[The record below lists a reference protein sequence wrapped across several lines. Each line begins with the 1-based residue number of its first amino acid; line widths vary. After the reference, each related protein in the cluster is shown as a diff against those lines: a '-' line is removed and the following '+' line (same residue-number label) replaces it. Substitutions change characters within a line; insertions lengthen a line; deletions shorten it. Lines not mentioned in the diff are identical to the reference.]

1 MKKLVMV
8 LVMVVMFAMTG
19 MTSMAAETKQYE
31 DYEIVKAGILG
42 DIDECK
48 EDDEIIVYSVEV
60 KEFPTERVCIIT
72 SRMINIEDGV
82 NYRLVYYIN
91 GESDEVRATVYD
103 NEGEMAEHEVMTL
116 EEAADIYR

>member
-1 MKKLVMV
+1 MKKMIAVLVMV
-8 LVMVVMFAMTG
+8 LVFAMTG

-31 DYEIVKAGILG
+31 DYQIVRDGILG

-72 SRMINIEDGV
+72 SRMINIEDGA
-82 NYRLVYYIN
+82 NFRLFYYIN
-91 GESDEVRATVYD
+91 GESDEVIATVYD
-103 NEGEMAEHEVMTL
+103 SNGEMAEHEVMTL